1 MIKTG
6 QKGKLYR
13 SLHAMSVVPMLVLGL
28 VITIFA
34 YQTVK
39 NAMHAE
45 VRTELK
51 NIVNTVIMTYDLLYP
66 GDYHLEGQ
74 DAYVLLKGENVLN
87 GNYDIIDRLKVET
100 ETEITLFYQ
109 DTRILTTIC
118 DDENGRI
125 IGTGVNTRIVQDVLL
140 GGQSHF
146 YTNTTINKEQYFAY
160 YAPLYNSDG
169 KIVGMVYA
177 GKPCTDV
184 NAAVRSA
191 VFPII
196 LIALCGMGI
205 VSVLVSSYTYKLL
218 SALQKIRPFLSKVST
233 GNLTAELDGEV
244 LRRGDELSEMGYSAL
259 YMQRSIRTLVEQDTL
274 TGLNNRRFADKRL
287 KQTQMQSDTHGTSY
301 VVAIGDIDFFK
312 SVNDTYGHECG
323 DLVLKKVSGILK
335 KHMVG
340 KGFVARWG
348 GEEFLFLYDD
358 MDLVTAK
365 SEMEALLAEIREM
378 TISYDDQPVQVTM
391 TFGLAEGGV
400 GSKINTLLQLADEHL
415 YEGKTG
421 GRNRVIC

>member
-74 DAYVLLKGENVLN
+74 DTYVLMKGKSILN
-87 GNYDIIDRLKVET
+87 GDYDVIDRLKAET

-118 DDENGRI
+118 DNENGRI
-125 IGTGVNTRIVQDVLL
+125 IGTGVNTRIVQDVLQ

-146 YTNTTINKEQYFAY
+146 YTNTTINEEQYFAY

-169 KIVGMVYA
+169 CIIGMVYA

-196 LIALCGMGI
+196 LIALCGMCI

-218 SALQKIRPFLSKVST
+218 SALQKIRTFLSKVST
-233 GNLTAELDGEV
+233 GNLAAELDGEV

-287 KQTQMQSDTHGTSY
+287 KQTQLQSDTHGTSY

-323 DLVLKKVSGILK
+323 DLVLKKVSDILK
-335 KHMVG
+335 KHMIG

-348 GEEFLFLYDD
+348 GEEFLFVYDD
-358 MDLVTAK
+358 MDLATAK
-365 SEMEALLAEIREM
+365 SEMESLLEEIRRM
-378 TISYDDQPVQVTM
+378 TITYDDQPIQVTM
-391 TFGLAEGGV
+391 TFGLAEGDV
-400 GSKINTLLQLADEHL
+400 GTKINTLLQLADTNL
-415 YEGKTG
+415 YEGKNG